1 MRCLRLS
8 ENQRNWTFD
17 IIFWTHCKYLQ
28 SNGSG
33 SALENLPF
41 GWKYSS
47 LTAILLQVLHCT
59 SCEQKLLLLQVF
71 QCFCLCRKLT
81 QILQGKAVHFTSK
94 HTLFL
99 LRRETILLATIIGR
113 MDNFMIV
120 IWWQGEKLAGW
131 EILTS
136 WKVVKITGFTCIFS
150 SKRFA
155 VMTLQSS

>member
-1 MRCLRLS
+1 MQLIFFFQIYNFNLQTLQHHKAAEGINCNIFKYILQRL
-8 ENQRNWTFD
+8 
-17 IIFWTHCKYLQ
+17 HCKYLQ

-120 IWWQGEKLAGW
+120 IWWQGKKLAGW
-131 EILTS
+131 E
-136 WKVVKITGFTCIFS
+136 F
-150 SKRFA
+150 
-155 VMTLQSS
+155 